1 MSYKL
6 KYYWLVFLW
15 CVQWPYYEI
24 RYRLRNHSDS
34 SAITV
39 VLATVVNALIGSVPM
54 NLSTP
59 VFNSLHW

>member
-34 SAITV
+34 SSIM
-39 VLATVVNALIGSVPM
+39 VLLSTVVNALIGSVPGA
-54 NLSTP
+54 TP
-59 VFNSLHW
+59 